1 MVVKRT
7 GTPRVAIFQTV
18 VRPHLDG
25 Q

>member
-7 GTPRVAIFQTV
+7 GTPRVAIFQTL
-18 VRPHLDG
+18 VRPHGDG